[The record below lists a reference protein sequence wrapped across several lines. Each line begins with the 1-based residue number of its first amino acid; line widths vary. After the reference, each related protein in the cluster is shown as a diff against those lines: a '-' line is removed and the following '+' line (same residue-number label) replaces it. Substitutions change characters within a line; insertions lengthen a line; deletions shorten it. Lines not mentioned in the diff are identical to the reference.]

1 MEVVQGVHALR
12 AQDFSYWLER
22 EFRMTNQDA
31 MQVANFFMV
40 PNNPNYVEHMKFQ
53 STIQQEAVKYDQ
65 IVNQFRQEL
74 MEISTNLQKRHTG
87 VYKWFIN
94 CARQAVAESA
104 LNVMEFQ

>member
-40 PNNPNYVEHMKFQ
+40 PNNPNYVEHMKF
-53 STIQQEAVKYDQ
+53 
-65 IVNQFRQEL
+65 
-74 MEISTNLQKRHTG
+74 
-87 VYKWFIN
+87 
-94 CARQAVAESA
+94 
-104 LNVMEFQ
+104 